1 MFNDI
6 KRYILYV
13 YEFEVR
19 NLCFG
24 CYFVISLDV
33 PFLFFV
39 VVVQVSDES
48 VKGYKNAL
56 RQNCEFFCASMK
68 KGSQILIF
76 LLFFLFHFILFCCFC
91 YTINFVLCFCLWYMY
106 MISEITYQKLG
117 YGSKRQVKVRL
128 NLGLNNLYTWKSQ
141 KKWKACISSGVN
153 LLFIVKSKK
162 VQTLYADAIECMSHK
177 SMIMDRHGCETKKS
191 Q

>member
-6 KRYILYV
+6 KRYILYI
-13 YEFEVR
+13 YKFEVR

-24 CYFVISLDV
+24 RYFVISLDV
-33 PFLFFV
+33 PFLFFL

-68 KGSQILIF
+68 KDSQILIF
-76 LLFFLFHFILFCCFC
+76 LLLFLFHFILFCCSC
-91 YTINFVLCFCLWYMY
+91 YTINFVLCFCLWYM
-106 MISEITYQKLG
+106 ISEITYQKLCFDW
-117 YGSKRQVKVRL
+117 KRQIKVR
-128 NLGLNNLYTWKSQ
+128 LNNLYTW

-162 VQTLYADAIECMSHK
+162 IQTLYADAIECMS
-177 SMIMDRHGCETKKS
+177 
-191 Q
+191 